1 MFVLVICQ
9 VEFIIIWRNKTSD
22 GLNHEKMDDFRI
34 LSLFWPIFSINLP
47 LNGWKFG
54 NLSVNIQYMIVHD
67 WKTIY
72 IRIFGFI
79 DLVTVNWAI
88 LTPFS
93 QVGVK
98 KGPKNGGWAHFFD
111 YRNSD
116 PSFGTFELSESAEN
130 HFSATFP

>member
-1 MFVLVICQ
+1 MRLKTKRKSNNFSDLIVIICHF
-9 VEFIIIWRNKTSD
+9 ESFLTT
-22 GLNHEKMDDFRI
+22 
-34 LSLFWPIFSINLP
+34 FWPIFTINLP
-47 LNGWKFG
+47 VNGWKFG

-79 DLVTVNWAI
+79 DLVTVNSAI
-88 LTPFS
+88 FTPFS

-111 YRNSD
+111 YCFSD
-116 PSFGTFELSESAEN
+116 PSFGTFGL
-130 HFSATFP
+130 HTFFIRILFIRIIEARFPKF